1 MQLSNIQQELLKI
14 YSFNIPEQDLN
25 DIKKILAEYFADKA
39 VKTAN
44 EAWKEKGLTQKDM
57 EKWLNEES

>member
-14 YSFNIPEQDLN
+14 YSFNIPEKDLS
-25 DIKKILAEYFADKA
+25 DLKKILADYFADKA
-39 VKTAN
+39 VKEVN
-44 EAWKEKGLTQKDM
+44 KAWKEKNLSQKDM